1 MKTPDLPEE
10 RPSACDKRDF
20 TGVVDSLADSIK
32 TRLQAGEIVAATDF
46 PEPDRPLFWSA
57 IAIIRDALPCV
68 RPIWRTTDEQHVDG
82 TRTRQK
88 MFRIVPRQQGILD
101 PTLAGLLALATT
113 CAVLLAGGLPL

>member
-46 PEPDRPLFWSA
+46 PEPDRPLFWGA
-57 IAIIRDALPCV
+57 IAQVRDEMPTIK
-68 RPIWRTTDEQHVDG
+68 PTWRTIAEQHLDG
-82 TRTRQK
+82 VRARQK
-88 MFRIVPRQQGILD
+88 MFRIVPHQKGVID
-101 PTLAGLLALATT
+101 ATLAGLVVLAVVCALMLSGWLA
-113 CAVLLAGGLPL
+113 